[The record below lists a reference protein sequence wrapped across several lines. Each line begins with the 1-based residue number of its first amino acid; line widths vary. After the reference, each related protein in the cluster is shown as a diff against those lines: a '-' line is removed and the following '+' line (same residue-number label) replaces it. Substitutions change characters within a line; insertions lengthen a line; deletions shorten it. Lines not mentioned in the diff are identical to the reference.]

1 MSRSTRSSELRGTAQ
16 PALVTER
23 ERIARE
29 LHKFTVYRLFGI
41 GLTLQALSLKGG
53 DPAVSVHLNECV
65 QKLDL
70 AISELRGLVFNL
82 DASHVYEQHRPKTP
96 DSNPMPLFAKVL
108 TIRSDERSAATS
120 LAD

>member
-16 PALVTER
+16 QALVAER

-65 QKLDL
+65 QQLDL
-70 AISELRGLVFNL
+70 AISELRELVFNL
-82 DASHVYEQHRPKTP
+82 DASHVYEQRRPKTP

-108 TIRSDERSAATS
+108 TLRSDC
-120 LAD
+120 

>member
-1 MSRSTRSSELRGTAQ
+1 
-16 PALVTER
+16 LVAER

-65 QKLDL
+65 QELDR

-82 DASHVYEQHRPKTP
+82 DASHVYEQRRPKTP
-96 DSNPMPLFAKVL
+96 DSNPVPLFAKVW
-108 TIRSDERSAATS
+108 TIRLHERSLRPAWPTKECS
-120 LAD
+120 SR

>member
-16 PALVTER
+16 PALVAER

-65 QKLDL
+65 QELDL
-70 AISELRGLVFNL
+70 AISELRGLVFKL
-82 DASHVYEQHRPKTP
+82 DDRHTYSERVQPSGETWRTWHTAVRRASTKPPTP
-96 DSNPMPLFAKVL
+96 PP
-108 TIRSDERSAATS
+108 T
-120 LAD
+120 